1 MTTNS
6 VCPSLSAK
14 SQEEYLDTKKTRQ
27 IWTSEGFPCW
37 LLSELLQAALWRDR
51 VTLWLKWCW
60 PYLSNIN
67 YVNPSWWLMHKI
79 HLGNFHTRLMISTDI
94 ITSNNP
100 WWALKQTVLFC
111 EAHCHLCKGLSDITV
126 LTLCTKWCGKL
137 TPAVQWESSMHLY
150 PTPHTCSVHR
160 QKDNQSEVKTLQN
173 NGSNEKT
180 S

>member
-14 SQEEYLDTKKTRQ
+14 SQEEYFDTKKTRRM
-27 IWTSEGFPCW
+27 WTSEGFPCW
-37 LLSELLQAALWRDR
+37 LLSELLQAALWADR
-51 VTLWLKWCW
+51 VTLWLKRCW

-100 WWALKQTVLFC
+100 WWALKQTQFYFARHIATSAKSYVTS
-111 EAHCHLCKGLSDITV
+111 LSS
-126 LTLCTKWCGKL
+126 LCTKWCEITL
-137 TPAVQWESSMHLY
+137 PVQWESSMHFY